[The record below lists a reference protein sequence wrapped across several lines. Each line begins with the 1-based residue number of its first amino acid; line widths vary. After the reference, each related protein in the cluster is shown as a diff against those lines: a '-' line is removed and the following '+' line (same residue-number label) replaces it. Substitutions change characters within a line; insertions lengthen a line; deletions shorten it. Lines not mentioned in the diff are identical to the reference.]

1 MRLIFLG
8 PPGAGKGTQAK
19 LLEERYGAKQLSTG
33 DILRNA
39 VKNQSPLG
47 KKAKVYMDSGEL
59 VPDEIVI
66 GLIQEELQKGAYKRG
81 YLLDGFP
88 RTIAQVK
95 ALQKILDNIGQE
107 LDTVLNLEV
116 SEDFLL
122 QRLGGRRTCRN
133 CGEMYHLVFNPPAKG
148 GVCDKCN
155 GELYLRDDDREETI
169 RNRLDVYNRQTKPLI
184 QFFSEQGKLISISGE
199 GDIDTIFERISQAL
213 RVNL

>member
-19 LLEERYGAKQLSTG
+19 LLEERYRAKQLSTG

-47 KKAKVYMDSGEL
+47 KKAKVYMDNGEL

-88 RTIAQVK
+88 RTIAQAK
-95 ALQKILDNIGQE
+95 ALQKILENIGQD
-107 LDTVLNLEV
+107 LDAVLNLEV
-116 SEDFLL
+116 SEGFLL

-184 QFFSEQGKLISISGE
+184 QFFSDQGKLISISGE
-199 GDIDTIFERISQAL
+199 GDIDTIFERISQVL
-213 RVNL
+213 RVNS